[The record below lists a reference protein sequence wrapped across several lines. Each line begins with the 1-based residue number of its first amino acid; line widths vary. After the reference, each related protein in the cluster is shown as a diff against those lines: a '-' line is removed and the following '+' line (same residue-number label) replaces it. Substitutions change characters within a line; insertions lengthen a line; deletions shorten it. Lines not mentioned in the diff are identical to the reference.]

1 MRTLRT
7 EMRLRRLIRQHSLQV
22 ERLQAE
28 RADPEVAAAAERWLR
43 RLLAEVAA
51 AWTAEL
57 RSELT
62 AAGGGGFPGELGLID
77 GHVRRSLKAL
87 EATIAES
94 GRPGIDLG
102 WLTERF
108 RATAVPLLLC
118 LRGLE
123 ETPVELLGLG
133 PAPSLARSA

>member
-28 RADPEVAAAAERWLR
+28 RADPEAGAAAERWLR
-43 RLLAEVAA
+43 RLLAEVGA
-51 AWTAEL
+51 AWAAEL
-57 RSELT
+57 G
-62 AAGGGGFPGELGLID
+62 AATGGGFPGELGLID

-87 EATIAES
+87 EATITES
-94 GRPGIDLG
+94 GRPGVDLG

-108 RATAVPLLLC
+108 RGTAVPLLLC

-133 PAPSLARSA
+133 PAPSLAQSA